1 MHLALRSTSS
11 SLFFFVALLAAC
23 GGGGSDG
30 GSSGS
35 VTIPTGVRTGTASAG
50 ADVSAG
56 NYAALSGQAIQTLLN
71 TVGDGG
77 TLSSTLEADR
87 AHAAALSARRSR
99 FDIAALARRALAF
112 SGQRFAAATR
122 KQALATQSE
131 TFQCGVSGTLTAT
144 VNDADGNNEP
154 SSGDTVTFAFA
165 NCVDVSGDPALNGQF
180 ALSFVA
186 LVLDAQK
193 DPTAIEAA
201 VTATALSVQGLG
213 SLNGSAHLWATGLT
227 SSTEHSRVSYQNMTS
242 SVGGVVA
249 TLNFDVDETATATTA
264 TDRINGAV
272 LIGGQTYVLVQSV
285 AFDSAA
291 AEPTTGRLR
300 IVDVQGDRVDVVAR
314 GTLVDREFYV
324 STNAG
329 TTPDASIIG
338 TPWSTFHP

>member
-11 SLFFFVALLAAC
+11 SLFFVVLLAAC
-23 GGGGSDG
+23 GGGGGDS
-30 GSSGS
+30 GSSSG
-35 VTIPTGVRTGTASAG
+35 VTIPTSIRAGTASAG

-56 NYAALSGQAIQTLLN
+56 NYVALSDQAIQTLLN
-71 TVGDGG
+71 TVGGG
-77 TLSSTLEADR
+77 GALSTTLETDR
-87 AHAAALSARRSR
+87 AHAAALNAQHTR
-99 FDIAALARRALAF
+99 FDIVALARRGLAH

-122 KQALATQSE
+122 KQALATQIE
-131 TFQCGVSGTLTAT
+131 TFPCSVSGTLTAT

-154 SSGDTVTFAFA
+154 SNGDGITFAFA
-165 NCVDVSGDPALNGQF
+165 NCVDVTGEPSINGQF

-186 LVLDAQK
+186 LALDAQK
-193 DPTAIEAA
+193 DLTAFEATL
-201 VTATALSVQGLG
+201 TATALTVQGLG
-213 SLNGSAHLWATGLT
+213 SLNGSAHLWAAGLT
-227 SSTEHSRVSYQNMTS
+227 TSTERSRVSYQNMTS
-242 SVGGVVA
+242 TVGGVVA

-291 AEPTTGRLR
+291 AEPTAGRLR

-324 STNAG
+324 ATNAG
-329 TTPDASIIG
+329 TTPDASVIG